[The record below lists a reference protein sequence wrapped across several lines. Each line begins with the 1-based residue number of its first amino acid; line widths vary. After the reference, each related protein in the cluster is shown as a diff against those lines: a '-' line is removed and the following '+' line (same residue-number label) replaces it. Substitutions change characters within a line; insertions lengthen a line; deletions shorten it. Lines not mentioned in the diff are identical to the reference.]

1 MMTNTQAMRAI
12 LARVGAFTGMAK
24 ANIQLA
30 NNPTGNGQPFEPP
43 ENEIWAKVT
52 VKNAGS
58 FIAEIG
64 DQPSTRTTG
73 IVFIQLFAPLNTGT
87 DLLSQMADEWATHM
101 QFHKVANLELREA
114 SILDAGISSAIGDPS
129 SMSYYQYNVNI
140 SYIVN

>member
-1 MMTNTQAMRAI
+1 MMTNTQALQAI
-12 LARVGAFTGMAK
+12 LARVGKFTGMPK

-30 NNPTGNGQPFEPP
+30 NNPNTGGAPFEPP

-64 DQPSTRTTG
+64 EKPCTRTTG

-87 DLLSQMADEWATHM
+87 DLLSQVADEWATHM

-114 SILDAGISSAIGDPS
+114 SILDAGLSSAIGDPS
-129 SMSYYQYNVNI
+129 SMSYYQYNVNV